1 MEEVCYIG
9 ELICLIMDVSLS
21 PCLGNSGAND
31 DDDVSTLADGDVQ
44 VSTLPSPGT
53 SVASDL
59 DSNVGSVN
67 TDVLLNSFYQHGN
80 SQDIC

>member
-9 ELICLIMDVSLS
+9 ELICLIMDVSP

-44 VSTLPSPGT
+44 VSTLPSLGT
-53 SVASDL
+53 SVVSDL